1 MSNRVS
7 PAEAAAML
15 QAADRVLLLTHQ
27 YPDGDTLGSGYALCR
42 ALRALGKQARVECAD
57 AVPAKY
63 AYMTAGLEEQVFK
76 PAFICAV
83 DVADIR
89 LLGAAFAH
97 LAGRIDLCIDHH
109 GSNVEYARDLLL
121 DAGKAATA
129 MLIADIIA
137 HLGVP
142 FDRAMAECIYTGIAT
157 DTGCFKY
164 ANTTPETHRLAADM
178 MECGVR
184 TDEINRV
191 MFDIKTRARVDLER
205 MALDSM
211 TYHFGGRCAVML
223 ITNEMVATSGA
234 SDNDMEGL
242 APLPRQI
249 EGVWVGATLRQKAD
263 GNFKVSIRTGN
274 HADAADICARLGG
287 GGHRQAAGCA
297 MDGPADSAVSRLLAV
312 IEEAVEGIRG
322 AVNTAVR

>member
-1 MSNRVS
+1 MSKRVS

-15 QAADRVLLLTHQ
+15 GGAQRVLILTHQ

-57 AVPAKY
+57 EVPAKY
-63 AYMTAGLEEQVFK
+63 GYMAEGVPADAFE
-76 PAFICAV
+76 PAFLCAV

-89 LLGAAFAH
+89 LLGAKYAD

-109 GSNVEYARDLLL
+109 GSNVEYAHHLLL

-129 MLIADIIA
+129 MLIADVIA
-137 HLGVP
+137 RLGVP
-142 FDRAMAECIYTGIAT
+142 FDQAMAECIYTGIAT

-184 TDEINRV
+184 SDAINRA
-191 MFDIKTRARVDLER
+191 MFDVKTRARVELER
-205 MALDSM
+205 LALDTM
-211 TYHFGGRCAVML
+211 TYHFGGRCAVMV
-223 ITNEMVATSGA
+223 ITNEMVACSGA
-234 SDNDMEGL
+234 DDNDMEGL

-249 EGVWVGATLRQKAD
+249 EGVWVGVTLRQKAD
-263 GNFKVSIRTGN
+263 GNFKVSIRTGK
-274 HADAADICARLGG
+274 HADAAAICARLGG

-297 MDGPADSAVSRLLAV
+297 MDGPAEQAVSRLLTV
-312 IEEAVEGIRG
+312 IG
-322 AVNTAVR
+322 TAVDGIG